1 MEKQMEDTNAEI
13 EERTDCRTQI
23 LRELPGFHLN
33 TGEPCLC
40 GAEHIRTRSKCGY
53 SDSMV
58 FYHRCAECG
67 TEFSTW
73 IEG

>member
-1 MEKQMEDTNAEI
+1 MSEQTLSSQ
-13 EERTDCRTQI
+13 ERTDRRTAI

-40 GAEHIRTRSKCGY
+40 GAENISTRSRRGF
-53 SDSMV
+53 SDSLV
-58 FYHRCAECG
+58 FYHRCRACE